1 MSKEKACWLRNPP
14 DCPVRV
20 PVRIAAVVQGVE
32 VSADL
37 GEMFGCASG
46 ACVRVG
52 GVNFEAESDGMDV
65 AGQLALDDVAKWAR
79 IGLAV
84 GDAIRRA
91 LNRKPMLA
99 KMVYALIE
107 MLASEADDTDRE
119 VLRSLITSQK

>member
-1 MSKEKACWLRNPP
+1 MLFRS
-14 DCPVRV
+14 
-20 PVRIAAVVQGVE
+20 
-32 VSADL
+32 
-37 GEMFGCASG
+37 